1 MAPTPTLL
9 PRPVLVLLTTLA
21 LAVGALAG
29 ASPTSA
35 VAQADAP
42 WVSGQQV
49 VGRTV
54 TVNLDWD
61 AVAGASS
68 YDVWFSTAGPDT
80 YPGLDPHKGIATVGG
95 PHADLAGLTPG
106 TTYCF
111 AVVANGDGKGGGNGG
126 PRSCK
131 VTPPISRAVVPTALQ
146 TTAATFNVACGAKKN
161 CNKGWKWKK
170 RQKKV
175 VADIGR
181 VDADIMVFVEG
192 HLAHKYGKKKRWIGK
207 VMKKRGYALACQ
219 TQKSKK
225 RKLFSQTAYVR
236 TSEYAVVGK
245 KQNSKGTRFTMFGD
259 RDHGF
264 CQALVQHLATG
275 KQIAVGAVHLRDGKA
290 AADGL
295 RQQETKY
302 VLDRVTSAF
311 PGVPAVLLGDY
322 NSHRGLDRRGQ
333 TDTPRLVME
342 SAGFADAV
350 DIAAQ
355 LTYPYLNSAH
365 GFDTNPPRS
374 STWPTHV
381 DRIFVSPGISVPRW
395 DNIAV
400 LAGGRYAA
408 PMASDHN
415 PVRATL
421 YIH

>member
-1 MAPTPTLL
+1 MAPSSTIPPL
-9 PRPVLVLLTTLA
+9 RHALVLLAA
-21 LAVGALAG
+21 LAVALATLT
-29 ASPTSA
+29 ATSPARAAATP
-35 VAQADAP
+35 DAP

-49 VGRTV
+49 AGGSV
-54 TVNLDWD
+54 TVALDWD
-61 AVAGASS
+61 PVAGASS
-68 YDVWFSTAGPDT
+68 YDVWISTAGPDV
-80 YPGLDPHKGIATVGG
+80 YPGVDPHRVT
-95 PHADLAGLTPG
+95 LAGLPANHADIRQLTPN

-111 AVVANGDGKGGGNGG
+111 AVVVNGNGG

-131 VTPPISRAVVPTALQ
+131 VTPPASRAVVPTALQ
-146 TTAATFNVACGAKKN
+146 TTAATFNLACGSKSK
-161 CNKGWKWKK
+161 CNSGWKWKK

-181 VDADIMVFVEG
+181 VDADVMVFVEG
-192 HLAHKYGKKKRWIGK
+192 HVAHKYGKKKRWIGK
-207 VMKKRGYALACQ
+207 VMKKRGYTLACQ

-236 TSEYAVVGK
+236 TSEYAVVGR

-264 CQALVQHLATG
+264 CQALVQHRATG
-275 KQIAVGAVHLRDGKA
+275 KQVAVGAVHLRDGKGG
-290 AADGL
+290 ADAL
-295 RQQETKY
+295 RQQETRY
-302 VLDRVTSAF
+302 VVDRVSAAF
-311 PGVPAVLLGDY
+311 PGVPTVLLGDY
-322 NSHRGLDRRGQ
+322 NAHRGLDRRGQ

-342 SAGFADAV
+342 SAGYADAV

-355 LTYPYLNSAH
+355 LIYPYLNSAH

-381 DRIFVSPGISVPRW
+381 DRIFVSPGITVPRW
-395 DNIAV
+395 ENVAV

-415 PVRATL
+415 PVKATL
-421 YIH
+421 YIP

>member
-1 MAPTPTLL
+1 M
-9 PRPVLVLLTTLA
+9 LLTALA
-21 LAVGALAG
+21 LGLAALAS
-29 ASPTSA
+29 ASPARAAATP
-35 VAQADAP
+35 DAP

-49 VGRTV
+49 VGGAV

-61 AVAGASS
+61 PVPGASS
-68 YDVWFSTAGPDT
+68 YDVWISKAGPDT
-80 YPGLDPHKGIATVGG
+80 YPGEDPQRVTLGG
-95 PHADLAGLTPG
+95 LARNHADIRQLTPN

-111 AVVANGDGKGGGNGG
+111 AVVVNGDGRGHGNGG
-126 PRSCK
+126 ARSCK
-131 VTPPISRAVVPTALQ
+131 VTPPASRAVVPTALS
-146 TTAATFNVACGAKKN
+146 TTVATFNVACGAKKN

-181 VDADIMVFVEG
+181 VNADIMVFVEG

-219 TQKSKK
+219 TQKSRK

-264 CQALVQHLATG
+264 CQALIQHRATG
-275 KQIAVGAVHLRDGKA
+275 KQVAVGAVHLRDGKGG
-290 AADGL
+290 ADGL
-295 RQQETKY
+295 RQQETRY
-302 VLDRVTSAF
+302 VVDRVASAF
-311 PGVPAVLLGDY
+311 PGVPTVLLGDY

-365 GFDTNPPRS
+365 GFETNPPRS

-381 DRIFVSPGISVPRW
+381 DRIFVSPGITVPRW
-395 DNIAV
+395 ENIAV
-400 LAGGRYAA
+400 LAGGRYAT

-415 PVRATL
+415 PVKATL
-421 YIH
+421 YIP